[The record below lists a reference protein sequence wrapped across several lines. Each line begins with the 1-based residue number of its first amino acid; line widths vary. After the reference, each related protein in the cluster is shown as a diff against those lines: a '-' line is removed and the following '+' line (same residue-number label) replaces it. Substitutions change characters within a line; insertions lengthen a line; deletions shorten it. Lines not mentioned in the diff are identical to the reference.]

1 MSREGPVTDGGLYK
15 RSKDFFE
22 SITSG
27 DVVVKHEN
35 EDASKQ
41 GTSDDKTEAP
51 AESPF

>member
-1 MSREGPVTDGGLYK
+1 MTDGGLYK
-15 RSKDFFE
+15 RSKEFFE

-41 GTSDDKTEAP
+41 ETSDDKTEASP
-51 AESPF
+51 ESPF